1 MPKVTI
7 AHQPE
12 LTKEQ
17 TMEIFATAFGDRYR
31 VAPFRGLF
39 RDFVIEKNA
48 FTGVAVKL
56 EQSSTE
62 TKLIYNAFTSRWW
75 ARLLLGVIIGP
86 IPAVASPPKSPSSSP
101 PPPRSKAP
109 PPINQSWPPPAR
121 LAPSPQPPAPF
132 FPPRVCAVAAK
143 WTLIKE

>member
-1 MPKVTI
+1 MPKVTV
-7 AHQPE
+7 AHRPE

-17 TMEIFATAFGDRYR
+17 TMEIFAKEFAGQYR

-56 EQSSTE
+56 EQSSTQ

-75 ARLLLGVIIGP
+75 ARVLGGMLIGP
-86 IPAVASPPKSPSSSP
+86 ILGRGLTAEVRQFIDTSPELQGSPVTAEQPAMATT
-101 PPPRSKAP
+101 
-109 PPINQSWPPPAR
+109 Q
-121 LAPSPQPPAPF
+121 
-132 FPPRVCAVAAK
+132 
-143 WTLIKE
+143 

>member
-17 TMEIFATAFGDRYR
+17 AMEIFATEFGDRYR

-86 IPAVASPPKSPSSSP
+86 ILGRGLTAEVAQFIATSPDLQG
-101 PPPRSKAP
+101 A
-109 PPINQSWPPPAR
+109 A
-121 LAPSPQPPAPF
+121 ATAQPEMATTSTP
-132 FPPRVCAVAAK
+132 
-143 WTLIKE
+143 

>member
-86 IPAVASPPKSPSSSP
+86 ILGRGLTAEVAQFIATSPALQSTTADQPELATTGTTSP
-101 PPPRSKAP
+101 
-109 PPINQSWPPPAR
+109 
-121 LAPSPQPPAPF
+121 
-132 FPPRVCAVAAK
+132 
-143 WTLIKE
+143 